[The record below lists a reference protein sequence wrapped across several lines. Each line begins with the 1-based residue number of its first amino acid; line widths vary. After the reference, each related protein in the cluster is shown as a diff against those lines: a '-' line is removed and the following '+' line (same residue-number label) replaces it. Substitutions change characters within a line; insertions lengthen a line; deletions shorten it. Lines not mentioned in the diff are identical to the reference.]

1 MGKFRACKGFLQ
13 FIAHYMCCNMHVMP
27 RECLLPNV
35 FKNIQYKLG
44 QIVEILYKG
53 GGRGVELPLS
63 ILGAMKTGPNGGGS
77 VREFQYYR
85 QKRAEG
91 EASSETFWGRYQDWD
106 TRRIQ
111 GNWNGHMADTR
122 QQDWNTRQVQCTS
135 TGTPGRHKV
144 QGLGDQTDTRH

>member
-1 MGKFRACKGFLQ
+1 
-13 FIAHYMCCNMHVMP
+13 MHVMH
-27 RECLLPNV
+27 RKCLLPNV
-35 FKNIQYKLG
+35 FKNKQYKLG

-53 GGRGVELPLS
+53 GGRGVELPSS

-111 GNWNGHMADTR
+111 GTRTVTPGGYKVPVLEHQVDTR
-122 QQDWNTRQVQCTS
+122 YQDRDTRRIQATR
-135 TGTPGRHKV
+135 TGMPGRYNIPAP
-144 QGLGDQTDTRH
+144 